1 MPTLTCPD
9 KNINLLSPNGFI
21 FSIAK
26 LPELSYFCQRVTM
39 PMVEVSPAEL
49 ATPFSNVGVR
59 GERLSFGDL
68 SLQIIVDSEMKNYRA
83 MHKWLTQGLLDQ
95 TYLPDEEVYSD
106 GTLTILNGNNSTAAN
121 IRFTD
126 IVPVSLSEIEF
137 VANNQDVEYITCNVT
152 FRYSAFEFI

>member
-1 MPTLTCPD
+1 MPTLSCPD
-9 KNINLLSPNGFI
+9 KNINFLSPNGFI

-26 LPELSYFCQRVTM
+26 LPDISYFCQRVTM
-39 PMVEVSPAEL
+39 PMVEVPPAEL

-59 GERLSFGDL
+59 GERLVFGDL
-68 SLQIIVDSEMKNYRA
+68 MLQIVVDSEMKNYRVI
-83 MHKWLTQGLLDQ
+83 HKWLTQGLLDQ
-95 TYLPDEEVYSD
+95 TDLPDDEVYSD
-106 GTLTILNGNNSTAAN
+106 GTLTVLTANNATAAT

-137 VANNQDVEYITCNVT
+137 VANTQDVEYITCNVN